1 MVNNCTL
8 QLLILRT
15 AVPRSVRDPPV
26 LEVAY
31 NVWRQPTRDFCGVKT
46 LLKAVDAQPL
56 RDPRL
61 LVVREG
67 DKPLEVR
74 RRAVLHKTVITAV
87 AENTLAVWA
96 SLTQKLALRLH
107 DAADHTRTICSAH
120 GDETSIRVEEEW
132 LLPLLLQTGKALVQ
146 LKYMSILFT
155 TRRVQRHREYQ
166 QDFHC

>member
-26 LEVAY
+26 LQVAY

-74 RRAVLHKTVITAV
+74 RRAVLHKAVITAV

-132 LLPLLLQTGKALVQ
+132 
-146 LKYMSILFT
+146 IT
-155 TRRVQRHREYQ
+155 TTTTSNGEGFGTIKIYVDIIYN
-166 QDFHC
+166 